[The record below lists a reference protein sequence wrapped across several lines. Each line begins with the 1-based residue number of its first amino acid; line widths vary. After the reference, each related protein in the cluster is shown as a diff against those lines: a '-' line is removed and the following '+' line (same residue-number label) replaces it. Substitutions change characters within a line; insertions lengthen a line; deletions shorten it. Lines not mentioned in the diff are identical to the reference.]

1 MNNSTKRVYQL
12 NYNNGLISQKIAQIN
27 KILRVLKQCK
37 ISNPNHISSDLAF
50 FSQDI
55 NADNFTANLSSINKY
70 KIPDS
75 LNRNVKLI
83 FELLG
88 DAEREIYIGEWTI
101 MSLKQCMERY
111 NEFCKEGQKDVFDI
125 GYRYMG
131 LGHIEMISCDL
142 KSHLLFYRPDGGSNG
157 YDRYDNYQ
165 NILKNGPDKY
175 EKFFFTKWFYNIL
188 K

>member
-1 MNNSTKRVYQL
+1 MNNTRNRINKL
-12 NYNNGLISQKIAQIN
+12 NYNNQLINKKVAQIN
-27 KILRVLKQCK
+27 KLLKVLNKCK
-37 ISNPNHISSDLAF
+37 ISNENHTSSNLPF
-50 FSQDI
+50 FSR
-55 NADNFTANLSSINKY
+55 NFNPTLFLSNSKCIEQY

-101 MSLKQCMERY
+101 MSLKECTERY
-111 NEFCKEGQKDVFDI
+111 KDFCENSQKDVFDI

-131 LGHIEMISCDL
+131 MGHIEVISCDL
-142 KSHLLFYRPDGGSNG
+142 KTHLLFYRSDGGSNG
-157 YDRYDNYQ
+157 YDRYANYQ
-165 NILKNGPDKY
+165 DILKNGPDKY

>member
-1 MNNSTKRVYQL
+1 MN
-12 NYNNGLISQKIAQIN
+12 NYNNRLLSKKITQVN
-27 KILRVLKQCK
+27 KMLSVLKQCK
-37 ISNPNHISSDLAF
+37 ISNPNHISSHITF
-50 FSQDI
+50 FSRDI
-55 NADNFTANLSSINKY
+55 NADNFRVISSSINKY

-88 DAEREIYIGEWTI
+88 DPEREIYIGEWTI

-111 NEFCKEGQKDVFDI
+111 NEFCKEHRNDVFDI
-125 GYRYMG
+125 GYRYMC

-142 KSHLLFYRPDGGSNG
+142 KTHLLFYRPDGGSNG

>member
-1 MNNSTKRVYQL
+1 MNNTRNRINKL
-12 NYNNGLISQKIAQIN
+12 NYQDQLISKKIANIN
-27 KILRVLKQCK
+27 KILTVLKRCK
-37 ISNPNHISSDLAF
+37 ISRENHKSSDLPF
-50 FSQDI
+50 FSRDFDPITFNI
-55 NADNFTANLSSINKY
+55 NSKSLNKY
-70 KIPDS
+70 NIPDS

-101 MSLKQCMERY
+101 MSLNQCIERY
-111 NEFCKEGQKDVFDI
+111 NDFCKNGQKDVFDI
-125 GYRYMG
+125 GYRYRGM
-131 LGHIEMISCDL
+131 GHIEVISCDL

-165 NILKNGPDKY
+165 NIIKNGPDKY